1 MISFYLSL
9 PIQGFAEEL
18 YEDLGSLGLDV
29 QICSLKE
36 FEPEDQLVDEVC
48 IRKWEISQSQ
58 NLFESDGVLAR

>member
-36 FEPEDQLVDEVC
+36 FEPEDQLVDEV
-48 IRKWEISQSQ
+48 
-58 NLFESDGVLAR
+58 